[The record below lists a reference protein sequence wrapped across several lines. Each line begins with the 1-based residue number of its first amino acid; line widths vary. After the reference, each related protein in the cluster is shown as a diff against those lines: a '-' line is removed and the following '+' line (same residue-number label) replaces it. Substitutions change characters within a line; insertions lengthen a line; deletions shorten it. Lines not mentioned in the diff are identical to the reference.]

1 MKPTLEEMTAT
12 WLGLR
17 RRAMGQLI
25 WCRVMLCV
33 SVSGMVVC
41 AAAGGWLL
49 AALAV
54 YSVIAGVFYDLCGK
68 WQNAV
73 NVSDGVLRM
82 LRAAGAAQR
91 EV

>member
-1 MKPTLEEMTAT
+1 MKPSLEEVTVA

-17 RRAMGQLI
+17 RRARGQLA
-25 WCRVMLCV
+25 WCRIWLCLCV
-33 SVSGMVVC
+33 VGMVVC

-49 AALAV
+49 AALAI
-54 YSVIAGVFYDLCGK
+54 YSVCAGLLYDLCGK
-68 WQNAV
+68 WLVQIDRCDAM
-73 NVSDGVLRM
+73 LRL